1 MTISSDNGCDLV
13 KSMKII
19 GQSCISLV
27 MLFTMLSLSLAGC
40 GPKGDPR
47 ENRRAEFIGCMKR
60 EDYGCIVRLTSK
72 EERDAIGFTDETKA
86 QQFIRDAFHQL
97 QVQTKADPSVETV
110 GVGSFPVH
118 YPYRTPAS
126 PNGRLSFFI
135 DETDEGPVARGLYFI
150 LVLMLATEEGL
161 RGGYASNGPDRHIAR
176 AKFFRE
182 QGAELNR
189 KYGMKGYYDLTSMS
203 LKTWE
208 ELAAES
214 DVRASRAQQPANSPR

>member
-1 MTISSDNGCDLV
+1 
-13 KSMKII
+13 
-19 GQSCISLV
+19 
-27 MLFTMLSLSLAGC
+27 
-40 GPKGDPR
+40 
-47 ENRRAEFIGCMKR
+47 MKR

-72 EERDAIGFTDETKA
+72 EERDAIGFTDEAKA
-86 QQFIRDAFHQL
+86 QQFIRDAFQQL
-97 QVQTKADPSVETV
+97 QVQTKADPSIETI
-110 GVGSFPVH
+110 GSGSFPVH
-118 YPYRTPAS
+118 YPYRTSSS
-126 PNGRLSFFI
+126 PNGRLSFNI
-135 DETDEGPVARGLYFI
+135 DETDEGPVARGLYYI

-176 AKFFRE
+176 AKYFRE

-214 DVRASRAQQPANSPR
+214 DVRASRAQPPVNSPR

>member
-1 MTISSDNGCDLV
+1 
-13 KSMKII
+13 MKCV
-19 GQSCISLV
+19 GQSSIVLAV
-27 MLFTMLSLSLAGC
+27 LFAALSLIVIGC

-60 EDYGCIVRLTSK
+60 EDYRCIVRLTSK

-118 YPYRTPAS
+118 YPYQTPAS

-135 DETDEGPVARGLYFI
+135 DETDEGPVARGLYYI
-150 LVLMLATEEGL
+150 LVLMMATEDGL
-161 RGGYASNGPDRHIAR
+161 RNGYAWNGPDRHIAR
-176 AKFFRE
+176 AKYFRE

-214 DVRASRAQQPANSPR
+214 DVRASRAQQPAGTLR

>member
-1 MTISSDNGCDLV
+1 
-13 KSMKII
+13 MKCV
-19 GQSCISLV
+19 GQSSIVLAV
-27 MLFTMLSLSLAGC
+27 LFATLSLIVIGC

-72 EERDAIGFTDETKA
+72 EERDAIGFADETKA

-97 QVQTKADPSVETV
+97 QVQTKADPSIETV

-126 PNGRLSFFI
+126 PNGRLSFNI
-135 DETDEGPVARGLYFI
+135 DETDEGPVARGLYYI

-176 AKFFRE
+176 AKYFRE

-208 ELAAES
+208 ELAAEA